1 MHGATIRFIQVV
13 CLGKAKLL
21 YCYLISDNIL
31 REYGTVILKVAQIRL
46 LTGHWATLSHVQ
58 NLGFTVLGPI

>member
-46 LTGHWATLSHVQ
+46 LTGH
-58 NLGFTVLGPI
+58 